1 MVGLWNTSGDK
12 DKLRERFGQARPYL
26 VVTTLRDALAQI
38 KECERQVAAAPWK
51 SPALEVTGD

>member
-1 MVGLWNTSGDK
+1 VGLWNTSGDK

-38 KECERQVAAAPWK
+38 KECERQEAAANWK
-51 SPALEVTGD
+51 SPALQAARD